1 MATGPTTFIDSHERS
16 SMSCTDSRPRTHTW
30 QELRNAVK
38 ETRRVQ
44 SSLFFKVPTEFVF
57 KKLTT
62 SEGVRWRL
70 YFLGVPFG
78 GRENT
83 LMYVDII
90 GGDMETLG
98 CVNLTKWNP
107 LLVSY
112 QGMTSKGV
120 FSKIEQLLRERKR
133 LGGFGITAYDVD
145 TVTGRFLFNAGC
157 SLFYCTD
164 TCFSSQPIFPKEV
177 PTTIGDIRMDPKL
190 CLINTDLIA
199 YVCNNDL
206 WASNLVTGKEKR
218 LTFTHKGL
226 DNICDD
232 PKSAAIASYIIQEE
246 FDRYTGYWWQP
257 QTNEGPR
264 QSEEIIYR
272 ILYEE
277 VDELEVEILHI
288 VSSTYGA
295 SGVDDYRY
303 PRAGTKNANVIL
315 KMVEF
320 CVGVDGS
327 ITDVQEMKLPESLCQ
342 LFPSMEYIV
351 RLNWTPDG
359 KSVWVQLLSR
369 NQQLTMLVLIPLH
382 CFIPVNNMEATLGSE
397 KLPIQVL
404 YEEYSEIW
412 INVHDCTQFFPQ
424 CKEDEVSFIWASEA
438 HGTRQLF
445 LVTSALRL
453 TGEVPGNL
461 KPVILNHT
469 QLTFGDG
476 EVVGRRIWLDLDQR
490 LLYYMAHHDTPL
502 EEHLYV
508 SCYTSPGKTLRL
520 TELGSSHTVY
530 MSQDCEYFV
539 TIYSNLSNT
548 PAATVFRVK
557 ERLNAMVPVTVGP
570 LLQPTA
576 LGISYVPPEL
586 VSYKN
591 SSGDEV
597 FGLVYK
603 PHNLEAGCKYPTV
616 LFVYG
621 GPQVQLVT
629 NSYKGIKLLRLHT
642 LASLGYC
649 VVVIDTRGSNHR
661 GLKFESILKN
671 KMGTVE
677 IEEQVEG
684 LHWIAAKMD
693 FIDLKRVAIH
703 GWSYGGYLS
712 LMGLAR
718 RPDVFKVAIAG
729 APVTCWKQY
738 DTGYTER
745 YMDTPQNNPQGYQ
758 QGSVLKL
765 VKNFPNEENRLL
777 IIHGLIDENVHF
789 HHTSLLIKELIKAC
803 KPYML
808 QVYPNERHGIR
819 QPEAQEHYETTIL
832 SWLMQHL

>member
-1 MATGPTTFIDSHERS
+1 MATGPTTFIDSHEGTSLS
-16 SMSCTDSRPRTHTW
+16 SNTLRPRTHTW
-30 QELRNAVK
+30 QDLRNAVK

-44 SSLFFKVPTEFVF
+44 SSLVFKVPTEFVF
-57 KKLTT
+57 KKLVTAD
-62 SEGVRWRL
+62 GIRRRL

-83 LMYVDII
+83 LMYVDIP
-90 GGDMETLG
+90 GDVDTLG
-98 CVNLTKWNP
+98 CVNLTKWQP

-112 QGMTSKGV
+112 QGMTSKGG

-133 LGGFGITAYDVD
+133 LGGFGITSYDIDVES
-145 TVTGRFLFNAGC
+145 GRFLFSAGC

-164 TCFSSQPIFPKEV
+164 SCFSLQPIFPKEV
-177 PTTIGDIRMDPKL
+177 HSSVGGIRMDPKL
-190 CLINTDLIA
+190 CPTNTDLIA

-206 WASNLVTGKEKR
+206 WVSNVATGDERR

-226 DNICDD
+226 DRISDD
-232 PKSAAIASYIIQEE
+232 PKSAAVASYIIQEE

-257 QTNEGPR
+257 NIYDATEPDKKT
-264 QSEEIIYR
+264 YR

-277 VDELEVEILHI
+277 VDESDVEILHI
-288 VSSTYGA
+288 VSSTYGD

-303 PRAGTKNANVIL
+303 PRAGTKNASVIL

-320 CVGVDGS
+320 SVNADGS
-327 ITDVQEMKLPESLCQ
+327 IINVQEFKLVESLCQ
-342 LFPSMEYIV
+342 LFPPMEYIV

-359 KSVWVQLLSR
+359 KSIWAQLLSR
-369 NQQLTMLVLIPLH
+369 NQQLTMLVLIPVH
-382 CFIPVNNMEATLGSE
+382 CFVPVHENEVVVDSE

-424 CKEDEVSFIWASEA
+424 TKEEEVSFIWASEA

-445 LVTSALRL
+445 LVTSALRS

-461 KPVILNHT
+461 KPVILNHC

-476 EVVGRRIWLDLDQR
+476 EVVGRRVWLDPGHQ
-490 LLYYMAHHDTPL
+490 LLYYMAHHHTPL

-508 SCYTSPGKTLRL
+508 TCYSSPGSPLRL

-530 MSQDCEYFV
+530 MSEDCDYFV

-548 PAATVFRVK
+548 PAATVYQLK
-557 ERLNAMVPVTVGP
+557 ERIMGMSPVTVGP
-570 LLQPTA
+570 LLQSTA
-576 LGISYVPPEL
+576 LGISYIPPEL

-591 SSGDEV
+591 SAGDEV

-603 PHNLEAGCKYPTV
+603 PHNFEPGRKYPTV

-642 LASLGYC
+642 LASLGY
-649 VVVIDTRGSNHR
+649 VVLVIDTRGSSHR

-677 IEEQVEG
+677 IAEQVEG

-808 QVYPNERHGIR
+808 QVYPKERHGIR